1 MIFFI
6 MKVVHHANIYL
17 LHTKAYIY
25 TALYWILTTYKLMLL
40 PESLCVS
47 WQLHMFFFFPLY
59 KFPFPNKVWK
69 VSQRV

>member
-1 MIFFI
+1 MLT
-6 MKVVHHANIYL
+6 V
-17 LHTKAYIY
+17 
-25 TALYWILTTYKLMLL
+25 LYWILTTYKLMLL
-40 PESLCVS
+40 PGSLCIY